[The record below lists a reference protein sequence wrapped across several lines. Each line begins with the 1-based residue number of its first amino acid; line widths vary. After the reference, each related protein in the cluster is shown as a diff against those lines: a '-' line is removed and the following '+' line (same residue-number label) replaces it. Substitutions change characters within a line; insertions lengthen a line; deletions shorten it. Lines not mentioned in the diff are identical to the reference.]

1 MSGTLQ
7 KPTKHYDVTTTLF
20 HYHIFSLSKPKK
32 NTMKSF
38 INNMH
43 YCFRRKIKTNIK
55 SYL

>member
-1 MSGTLQ
+1 MGGTLQ

-32 NTMKSF
+32 KTMKSF